1 MQFFLNVFVVG
12 YHVLAR
18 GIWAFLMFGL
28 AATALA
34 AAPRLVPRLIGDAGA
49 GMQEQAMSGLAIL
62 TMLLPWLAF
71 FCLAA
76 VVTHG
81 ALRILGGQHVTPMEC
96 LTGGIA
102 RLILVLRVAVPATI
116 LVVFLVSLAMGSMMI
131 LSMFALPELSLLF
144 PLLIAAAPLSAFLG
158 WLLAIPVVAAL
169 WVIVP
174 VAMTDKLAGFAS
186 IARSAALTKGRRTPI
201 SAIIATLSIGIFL
214 LFGALIWLRFY
225 ADSAVVGVAM
235 ELAGWVLVSLL
246 WIVAAVLPAVSYG
259 ALRMEKEG
267 VGLDEL
273 AVGLE

>member
-1 MQFFLNVFVVG
+1 
-12 YHVLAR
+12 
-18 GIWAFLMFGL
+18 
-28 AATALA
+28 
-34 AAPRLVPRLIGDAGA
+34 
-49 GMQEQAMSGLAIL
+49 
-62 TMLLPWLAF
+62 
-71 FCLAA
+71 
-76 VVTHG
+76 
-81 ALRILGGQHVTPMEC
+81 
-96 LTGGIA
+96 
-102 RLILVLRVAVPATI
+102 
-116 LVVFLVSLAMGSMMI
+116 
-131 LSMFALPELSLLF
+131 
-144 PLLIAAAPLSAFLG
+144 
-158 WLLAIPVVAAL
+158 
-169 WVIVP
+169 
-174 VAMTDKLAGFAS
+174 MTDKLAGFAS